1 MEILRQPRPEEI
13 KKHEKTPRKSL
24 PFMARVSLASF
35 ALVAL
40 AACAKQEDYPDDGYR
55 ERAIHHEV
63 INPLNQDRY
72 ASFTFSNRETQER
85 NVVDFHHLKSSPEKF
100 ERVVANLDN
109 SQKTILDMQ
118 QENVPLGDIEFQ
130 HSTITFLDTKTLNV
144 DTLQINRVKPTTDK
158 APEFTAY
165 SLFLGKNE
173 PSHVGTLIF
182 SDRPASWDKRK
193 RGEEFVALQ
202 QGTFGYIETSERF
215 ANSYMNK
222 VSKLMSELESK
233 DFEDTRV
240 DQAVWKEGEEKN
252 HIRTMKGVL
261 RGVPYTIR
269 SKSGGDKIPGY
280 HLNDDLFEWS
290 EILGQDGR
298 KIAKA
303 TTEHFRGTID
313 GDAVVYKFTV
323 LNAGE
328 EKTVLELKR
337 TYKNKSETQTSKG
350 TGTTAGV
357 SSSGNVV
364 VGWTSIDLQTPV
376 NYQNENTMLYS
387 FGEREGNL
395 SETEKEENM
404 RKASAILVLLG
415 GASILDGFN
424 FQDSE
429 IEWGQSSERVIDAAQ
444 RKQFKPDMGFWLELP
459 VNSTTEGQEEAFQL
473 LTNS

>member
-1 MEILRQPRPEEI
+1 MERLRQPQPVEI
-13 KKHEKTPRKSL
+13 KKHEKAPRKSL

-63 INPLNQDRY
+63 INPFNQDKY
-72 ASFTFSNRETQER
+72 ASLTFSDRETQER
-85 NVVDFHHLKSSPEKF
+85 SVVDFHHLKSSPKKF
-100 ERVVANLDN
+100 ERVVVSLDN

-118 QENVPLGDIEFQ
+118 QENVSLQDIEFQ

-144 DTLQINRVKPTTDK
+144 DTLQINRVKPATDK

-182 SDRPASWDKRK
+182 SDRPASRDKRK

-215 ANSYMNK
+215 ANGYMDK
-222 VSKLMSELESK
+222 ISQLMAELQGKS
-233 DFEDTRV
+233 FEDARV
-240 DQAVWKEGEEKN
+240 HQAVWKEGEEKD

-280 HLNDDLFEWS
+280 HLNDDRFEWS

-303 TTEHFRGTID
+303 TTEHFRGTVD

-350 TGTTAGV
+350 TGTTVGV

-364 VGWTSIDLQTPV
+364 VGWTSVDLQTPV
-376 NYQNENTMLYS
+376 NYQNEKTMLFS
-387 FGEREGNL
+387 FGERTEDL
-395 SETEKEENM
+395 SHTEREENM
-404 RKASAILVLLG
+404 KKASAILVLLG

-429 IEWGQSSERVIDAAQ
+429 IEWGQSSKRVIDSAQ
-444 RKQFKPDMGFWLELP
+444 QKRFIPDMGFWLELP
-459 VNSTTEGQEEAFQL
+459 VDSTARGQEEAFQL
-473 LTNS
+473 LNNR